1 MEEEGE
7 GEDNAQDEGKDEE
20 GVDEDNTE
28 DDDDMANDSKL
39 EEEES
44 NTEETEDKENEEDE
58 DNHDNDT
65 TSSGE
70 LLQPKRRE
78 ILIRQKNP
86 NYMSLLNLRE
96 EGYDV
101 IRYTTKSGKSLE
113 YSATDK
119 EEWNIIKKLIKKPAP
134 GAQWRA
140 LYYTASTAKQYSTTK
155 RSGKGFAEG
164 FTTLSDEELSGN
176 VNTIIASPK
185 NLVVRNQQ

>member
-1 MEEEGE
+1 MDEEGE

-20 GVDEDNTE
+20 GVDEDNTK
-28 DDDDMANDSKL
+28 DDDDIANDSKL

-65 TSSGE
+65 TSSGK

-78 ILIRQKNP
+78 ILFRQKNP

-119 EEWNIIKKLIKKPAP
+119 EEWNIIKKLINKAAP

-140 LYYTASTAKQYSTTK
+140 LYYTASTAKQHSTTK
-155 RSGKGFAEG
+155 RSGKV
-164 FTTLSDEELSGN
+164 LRRDSRHCLM
-176 VNTIIASPK
+176 K
-185 NLVVRNQQ
+185 NLVTM